1 MGKKSRKTVPAE
13 VIVPDGRD
21 VASDKKEPLLSVR
34 GVDKSFGSRSR
45 RTQVLF
51 NVDMDVAE
59 GECLAVI
66 GGSGSGKT
74 TLTRIAFGLEQA
86 DSGTVTYRGVAL
98 SGVRSLGMLRL
109 RNESGLV
116 FQNPFTSLDPRW
128 TAGESIAEGLI
139 ARQAGHRAV
148 AAGRRAASDDI
159 AGAVRRALGMVGLD
173 PDEFI
178 GRYPVDM
185 SGGQAQRVAIA
196 RAIVAEP
203 RIVLA
208 DEPMS
213 AVDVSGRVQILDAL
227 AEIRRKRPRTAM
239 VIVSHD
245 LGVVQHI
252 ADRIVVLHDG
262 RIEETAATGDLLT
275 HPQSAY
281 TKQLID
287 AAAW

>member
-1 MGKKSRKTVPAE
+1 MGEKSRKTVPAE

-74 TLTRIAFGLEQA
+74 TLTRIAFGLEQT

-128 TAGESIAEGLI
+128 TAGESMAEGLI
-139 ARQAGHRAV
+139 ARQAGHRAGD
-148 AAGRRAASDDI
+148 AGRRAASDDI

-262 RIEETAATGDLLT
+262 RIEETAATI
-275 HPQSAY
+275 P
-281 TKQLID
+281 
-287 AAAW
+287 AAKAGRGKSRAARSRAAEP

>member
-1 MGKKSRKTVPAE
+1 MRETNEQTAMRKHESAEPSNGTV
-13 VIVPDGRD
+13 
-21 VASDKKEPLLSVR
+21 LLAAR
-34 GVDKSFGSRSR
+34 GICKSFGTRAYR
-45 RTQVLF
+45 VQALRD
-51 NVDMDVAE
+51 VDMDVRE
-59 GECLAVI
+59 GECVAVI

-74 TLTRIAFGLEQA
+74 TLTRIMFGLDTA
-86 DSGTVTYRGVAL
+86 DAGTVRYRGGLLA
-98 SGVRSLGMLRL
+98 GPRSAAMRQLRL
-109 RNESGLV
+109 ESGIV

-128 TAGESIAEGLI
+128 SAGRSIVEGLVVRA
-139 ARQAGHRAV
+139 ARS
-148 AAGRRAASDDI
+148 GRRHS
-159 AGAVRRALGMVGLD
+159 AGGGEAIDAAVRGALAMVGLD

-196 RAIVAEP
+196 RAMVAQP
-203 RIVLA
+203 RIMLA

-227 AEIRRKRPRTAM
+227 TEIRRRQPHMAM

-245 LGVVQHI
+245 LGVVQQL

-262 RIEETAATGDLLT
+262 RIEETGATGDLLAN
-275 HPQSAY
+275 PQSAY
-281 TKQLID
+281 TKQLIA

>member
-1 MGKKSRKTVPAE
+1 MREKSRKTVPAE

-74 TLTRIAFGLEQA
+74 TLTRIAFGLEQT

-139 ARQAGHRAV
+139 ARQAGYRAGD
-148 AAGRRAASDDI
+148 AGRRAASDDI

-213 AVDVSGRVQILDAL
+213 AVDVSGRVQILDTL

-262 RIEETAATGDLLT
+262 RIEETAATGNLLT
-275 HPQSAY
+275 HSRSAY

>member
-1 MGKKSRKTVPAE
+1 
-13 VIVPDGRD
+13 
-21 VASDKKEPLLSVR
+21 
-34 GVDKSFGSRSR
+34 
-45 RTQVLF
+45 
-51 NVDMDVAE
+51 
-59 GECLAVI
+59 
-66 GGSGSGKT
+66 
-74 TLTRIAFGLEQA
+74 
-86 DSGTVTYRGVAL
+86 
-98 SGVRSLGMLRL
+98 
-109 RNESGLV
+109 
-116 FQNPFTSLDPRW
+116 
-128 TAGESIAEGLI
+128 
-139 ARQAGHRAV
+139 
-148 AAGRRAASDDI
+148 
-159 AGAVRRALGMVGLD
+159 
-173 PDEFI
+173 
-178 GRYPVDM
+178 M

-287 AAAW
+287 TAAW

>member
-1 MGKKSRKTVPAE
+1 MGEKSRKTVPAE

-74 TLTRIAFGLEQA
+74 TLTRIAFGLEQT

-128 TAGESIAEGLI
+128 TAGESMAEALI
-139 ARQAGHRAV
+139 ARQAGHRAGD
-148 AAGRRAASDDI
+148 AGRRAASDDI

-275 HPQSAY
+275 HPRSAY

>member
-1 MGKKSRKTVPAE
+1 MREMNEQSAIETRT
-13 VIVPDGRD
+13 GRD
-21 VASDKKEPLLSVR
+21 GLADTNGGAPLLSVC
-34 GVDKSFGSRSR
+34 GIDKSFGHRSR

-51 NVDMDVAE
+51 GVDLDISE

-86 DSGTVTYRGVAL
+86 DSGTVTYRGETV
-98 SGVRSLGMLRL
+98 SGMRSPGMMRL
-109 RNESGLV
+109 RHESGLV

-139 ARQAGHRAV
+139 ARQAGHRA
-148 AAGRRAASDDI
+148 GDGEQRAASDDI
-159 AGAVRRALGMVGLD
+159 ADAVRRALATVGLD
-173 PDEFI
+173 PDEFV

-213 AVDVSGRVQILDAL
+213 AIDVSARVQILEAFSR
-227 AEIRRKRPRTAM
+227 IRRQRPRTAM

-245 LGVVQHI
+245 MGVVQHI
-252 ADRIVVLHDG
+252 ADRIVVLHNG
-262 RIEETAATGDLLT
+262 RVEEAGETGELLA

>member
-1 MGKKSRKTVPAE
+1 MRETNEQTATRKRGPAE
-13 VIVPDGRD
+13 
-21 VASDKKEPLLSVR
+21 ASGGTVLLAAR
-34 GVDKSFGSRSR
+34 GICKSFGTRAHR
-45 RTQVLF
+45 VQALRD
-51 NVDMDVAE
+51 VDMDVRE
-59 GECLAVI
+59 GECVAVI

-74 TLTRIAFGLEQA
+74 TLTRIMFGLDTA
-86 DSGTVTYRGVAL
+86 DAGTVRYRGGLLA
-98 SGVRSLGMLRL
+98 GPRSAAMRQLRL
-109 RNESGLV
+109 ESGIV

-128 TAGESIAEGLI
+128 SAGRSIAEGLVVHA
-139 ARQAGHRAV
+139 ARS
-148 AAGRRAASDDI
+148 GRRHS
-159 AGAVRRALGMVGLD
+159 AGGGEAIDAAVRGALVMVGLD

-196 RAIVAEP
+196 RAMVAQP
-203 RIVLA
+203 RIMLA

-227 AEIRRKRPRTAM
+227 TEIRRRQPHMAM

-245 LGVVQHI
+245 LGVVQQL

-262 RIEETAATGDLLT
+262 RIEETGATGDLLAN
-275 HPQSAY
+275 PQSAY
-281 TKQLID
+281 TKQLIA

>member
-1 MGKKSRKTVPAE
+1 MGEKSRKTVPAE

-21 VASDKKEPLLSVR
+21 VASDEKEALLSVR

-128 TAGESIAEGLI
+128 TAGESMAEGLI
-139 ARQAGHRAV
+139 ARQDGHRAGD
-148 AAGRRAASDDI
+148 AGRRAASDDI

-213 AVDVSGRVQILDAL
+213 AVDVSGRVQILDTL

-262 RIEETAATGDLLT
+262 RIEETAATGNLLT
-275 HPQSAY
+275 QPQSAY

>member
-1 MGKKSRKTVPAE
+1 MGEKSRKTVPAE

-74 TLTRIAFGLEQA
+74 TLTRIAFGLEQT

-128 TAGESIAEGLI
+128 TAGESMAEGLI
-139 ARQAGHRAV
+139 ARQAGHRAGD
-148 AAGRRAASDDI
+148 AGRRAASDDI

-275 HPQSAY
+275 QPQSAY

>member
-287 AAAW
+287 TAAW

>member
-1 MGKKSRKTVPAE
+1 MGEKSRNTVPAE
-13 VIVPDGRD
+13 AIVPDRRD
-21 VASDKKEPLLSVR
+21 AVSGKREPLLSVR
-34 GVDKSFGSRSR
+34 GIDKSFGSRSR

-51 NVDMDVAE
+51 NVDMGVAE

-86 DSGTVTYRGVAL
+86 DSGTVTYRGEIL
-98 SGVRSLGMLRL
+98 SGVRSPGMLRL
-109 RNESGLV
+109 RSESGLV

-128 TAGESIAEGLI
+128 TAGESIAEPLA
-139 ARQAGHRAV
+139 ARRSARASNRGERAV
-148 AAGRRAASDDI
+148 SDDI
-159 AGAVRRALGMVGLD
+159 ADAVRRALSVVGLD
-173 PDEFI
+173 PDGFI

-203 RIVLA
+203 SIVLA

-262 RIEETAATGDLLT
+262 RIEETGATGDLLA

>member
-1 MGKKSRKTVPAE
+1 
-13 VIVPDGRD
+13 
-21 VASDKKEPLLSVR
+21 
-34 GVDKSFGSRSR
+34 
-45 RTQVLF
+45 
-51 NVDMDVAE
+51 
-59 GECLAVI
+59 
-66 GGSGSGKT
+66 
-74 TLTRIAFGLEQA
+74 
-86 DSGTVTYRGVAL
+86 
-98 SGVRSLGMLRL
+98 
-109 RNESGLV
+109 
-116 FQNPFTSLDPRW
+116 
-128 TAGESIAEGLI
+128 
-139 ARQAGHRAV
+139 
-148 AAGRRAASDDI
+148 
-159 AGAVRRALGMVGLD
+159 
-173 PDEFI
+173 
-178 GRYPVDM
+178 M

-262 RIEETAATGDLLT
+262 RIEETAATSDLLT
-275 HPQSAY
+275 HPRSAY

>member
-13 VIVPDGRD
+13 VIVTDGRD

-34 GVDKSFGSRSR
+34 GVDKSFGSRSG

-86 DSGTVTYRGVAL
+86 DSGTVTYRDETVA
-98 SGVRSLGMLRL
+98 GVRSLGMLRL

-128 TAGESIAEGLI
+128 TAGESIAEPLA
-139 ARQAGHRAV
+139 ARRSARASNRGECAV
-148 AAGRRAASDDI
+148 SDDI
-159 AGAVRRALGMVGLD
+159 ADAVRRALSVVGLD
-173 PDEFI
+173 PDRFI

-262 RIEETAATGDLLT
+262 RIEETAATSDLLT